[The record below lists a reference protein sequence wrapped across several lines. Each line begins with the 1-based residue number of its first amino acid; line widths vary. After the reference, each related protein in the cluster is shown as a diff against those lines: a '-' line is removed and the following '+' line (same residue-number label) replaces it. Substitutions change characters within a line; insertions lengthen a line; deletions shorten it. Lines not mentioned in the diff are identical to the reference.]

1 MLILAGHLI
10 IIPVLVSSYAATDTV
25 HGSVIAVTEGDTLI
39 VMMNGERITLHLAGI
54 DAPEPGQS
62 HSVPSRESLSA
73 LALGKSLRCAEH
85 SKDRFGRAVA
95 RCSIDG
101 VDLGEEQVRR
111 GMAWAVERSGKN
123 ETITHLHV
131 EARLAGRGLW
141 SEVNPVPPWNWRR
154 L

>member
-1 MLILAGHLI
+1 MLVLAAHLL
-10 IIPVLVSSYAATDTV
+10 IIPVLVYSYAATDTMQ
-25 HGSVIAVTEGDTLI
+25 GSVIAVTEGDTLI
-39 VMMNGERITLHLAGI
+39 LMANRERIMVHLAGI
-54 DAPEPGQS
+54 DAPEPGQP

-73 LALGKSLRCAEH
+73 LALGKALRCAEY

-101 VDLGEEQVRR
+101 LDLGEEQVRR
-111 GMAWAVERSGKN
+111 GMAWAVERSGN
-123 ETITHLHV
+123 EVATRLHV
-131 EARLAGRGLW
+131 EARLAKRGLW